1 MVVGHDGHHRRP
13 HDIEDGQVMRLME
26 LVKAGALRLAKAP
39 QERTRIGH
47 RPRNDLAHMLD
58 RSVGSE
64 RGSAI
69 GGEALEIEHGRPLL
83 GTDLRSQFA
92 ARYFLAATRLG
103 LPSSA

>member
-13 HDIEDGQVMRLME
+13 HDIENGQVMRLME

-39 QERTRIGH
+39 QERTRIGD

-69 GGEALEIEHGRPLL
+69 GGEALEIEHGRSLL
-83 GTDLRSQFA
+83 GTDLRSVNSP
-92 ARYFLAATRLG
+92 RDISWRR
-103 LPSSA
+103 